1 MPPEIRNKTYTWL
14 LILLQVVAAS
24 SWANFQS
31 RAHAYENHG
40 IKPANYRRGLVIS
53 AALKPLLCTPATETL
68 KQWQNDAPNDTL
80 YADGLLECMEWIN
93 SELNDAVFSG
103 MSEEE
108 QRSIDSWAFTV
119 SQEGPPE
126 PGNPSSEDSG
136 CILCGVLVT
145 KVGPGND
152 ADSRFYWPT
161 LRLLHLALRPVSN
174 LTEAAPWI
182 LRSAE
187 DAIEFCDQH
196 SLRYFKHLSKKS
208 MFFLKALGVFST
220 ITRFLGWTILI

>member
-1 MPPEIRNKTYTWL
+1 MPPEIGNKTYTWL

-24 SWANFQS
+24 SWVSFRSPAHVYAN
-31 RAHAYENHG
+31 YWVKVE
-40 IKPANYRRGLVIS
+40 NYRRSLVIS
-53 AALKPLLCTPATETL
+53 GALKPLLCTPATETL

-80 YADGLLECMEWIN
+80 YTDGLLECMEWIN
-93 SELNDAVFSG
+93 SELSDAAFSG

-108 QRSIDSWAFTV
+108 QRSIDSWAFSV
-119 SQEGPPE
+119 SQEGTPE
-126 PGNPSSEDSG
+126 PGSPSSEDSG

-145 KVGPGND
+145 QVGSGND
-152 ADSRFYWPT
+152 PESRFYWPT

-187 DAIEFCDQH
+187 DAIEFCDKH
-196 SLRYFKHLSKKS
+196 NLR
-208 MFFLKALGVFST
+208 
-220 ITRFLGWTILI
+220 